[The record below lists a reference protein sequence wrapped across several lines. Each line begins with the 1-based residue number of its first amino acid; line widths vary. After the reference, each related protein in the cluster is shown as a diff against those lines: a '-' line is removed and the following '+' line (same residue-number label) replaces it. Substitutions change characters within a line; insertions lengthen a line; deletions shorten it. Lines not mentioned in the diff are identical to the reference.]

1 MESTFDVDLYDGTHQ
16 VDLYTNLS
24 PLAIERQREV
34 YRFILNMRSNSN
46 TIHKMF
52 EWTFEPI
59 DHQTN
64 EQTNHWT
71 DIRNTRRLAIRA
83 HSSSVPYDLTI
94 VGRVYSQFRLM
105 AVLYISAISIVFAP
119 LNSIIR
125 PSEKKNSEQQEESN
139 VIVLLCVRYL
149 QKWFSWAH
157 THTHTHFHRTFHVHR
172 F

>member
-1 MESTFDVDLYDGTHQ
+1 MDIW
-16 VDLYTNLS
+16 TNR
-24 PLAIERQREV
+24 PP
-34 YRFILNMRSNSN
+34 N
-46 TIHKMF
+46 K
-52 EWTFEPI
+52 
-59 DHQTN
+59 QTN

-125 PSEKKNSEQQEESN
+125 PSEKKNSEQGEESN

-157 THTHTHFHRTFHVHR
+157 THTHSHTFLPNISCPSLLTRAHWFILYFSMFNVIR
-172 F
+172 PFLCMFLIVFSRYRRIVGW